1 MKERRAGTIRQAGGV
16 VVRRNGRRVRV
27 LLVRSSDGMHWLFP
41 KGHIE
46 AGESARQAAAREVR
60 EEAGVVG
67 DVLRFLGRE
76 RYARGRRAVEVSYYL
91 VAWRADRDA
100 SEEREARWCTPGE
113 ASRLLS
119 FEELKV
125 LLWRALMMVKVN
137 LSPASSA
144 S

>member
-1 MKERRAGTIRQAGGV
+1 MKDRRAGIIRQAGGV
-16 VVRRNGRRVRV
+16 VVRRDGRRVRV

-60 EEAGVVG
+60 EETGVIG
-67 DVLRFLGRE
+67 DVQRFLGRE
-76 RYARGRRAVEVSYYL
+76 TYARGPRAVEVSYYV
-91 VAWRADRDA
+91 VAWREDREA

-119 FEELKV
+119 FDELKV
-125 LLWRALMMVKVN
+125 LLWRALT
-137 LSPASSA
+137 A
-144 S
+144 